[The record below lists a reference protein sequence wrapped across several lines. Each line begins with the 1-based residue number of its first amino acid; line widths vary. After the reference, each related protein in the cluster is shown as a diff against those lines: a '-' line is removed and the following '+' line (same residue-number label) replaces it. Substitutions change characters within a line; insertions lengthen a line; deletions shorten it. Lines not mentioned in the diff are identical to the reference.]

1 MDRFWFLSSTTY
13 GTWLPGDERGSV
25 TTVRDG
31 PGPRKR
37 HNVPGTPCDDE
48 MPGLQASAKA
58 ALQGQPI
65 YLTCEQA
72 EALLAQFQ
80 ETAEYRAWLLLAV
93 AIMANHFH
101 ILVGVR
107 GDPDPEVLLGN
118 FKSYGSRALN
128 RRWGKPPNGT
138 WWTEGGS
145 KRKKVGACAV
155 GDAIQYTREQDHP
168 LVIWV
173 NPLVETASWP
183 WEEWQAGGERG
194 ALAP

>member
-1 MDRFWFLSSTTY
+1 MDRFWFLTSTTY

-25 TTVRDG
+25 TTVLDG

-37 HNVPGTPCDDE
+37 HNIPGTACDE
-48 MPGLQASAKA
+48 GMPGLHASAHA
-58 ALQGQPI
+58 ALKDRPV
-65 YLTCEQA
+65 YLSREQA

-80 ETAEYRAWLLLAV
+80 ETAEHRGWLLLAV

-101 ILVGVR
+101 ILIGVR
-107 GDPDPEVLLGN
+107 GDPEPDAILGN

-128 RRWGKPPNGT
+128 RRWGKPASGT

-145 KRKKVGACAV
+145 KRKKVGEPAV
-155 GDAIQYTREQDHP
+155 RDGIQYIREQEYP

-173 NPLVETASWP
+173 NPGVETASWP
-183 WEEWQAGGERG
+183 WPEWQPARKGASGGR
-194 ALAP
+194 